1 MNDIKIIKDKEQN
14 TDYPSEKRLSLKLIR
29 INLFIWAILCLLW
42 LLKGFDDKVEKYE
55 KWGGQTIFP
64 CFSVTNI
71 AVVQTKP
78 KAPDPI
84 RTPKLSGFRHG

>member
-1 MNDIKIIKDKEQN
+1 MIAYIIIKYTRMSFCYFGLSAN
-14 TDYPSEKRLSLKLIR
+14 FRGGGARLRLEGRLR
-29 INLFIWAILCLLW
+29 
-42 LLKGFDDKVEKYE
+42 V
-55 KWGGQTIFP
+55 
-64 CFSVTNI
+64 

>member
-1 MNDIKIIKDKEQN
+1 M
-14 TDYPSEKRLSLKLIR
+14 
-29 INLFIWAILCLLW
+29 
-42 LLKGFDDKVEKYE
+42 KVEWVG
-55 KWGGQTIFP
+55 WGGGTVLVVVWGLI
-64 CFSVTNI
+64 V

>member
-1 MNDIKIIKDKEQN
+1 M
-14 TDYPSEKRLSLKLIR
+14 
-29 INLFIWAILCLLW
+29 AIFLALDEFGGGATVLR
-42 LLKGFDDKVEKYE
+42 LKGGMVF
-55 KWGGQTIFP
+55 
-64 CFSVTNI
+64 

>member
-1 MNDIKIIKDKEQN
+1 MLYSKKE
-14 TDYPSEKRLSLKLIR
+14 
-29 INLFIWAILCLLW
+29 LLMKKQGGGTV
-42 LLKGFDDKVEKYE
+42 LVGFV
-55 KWGGQTIFP
+55 GLMF
-64 CFSVTNI
+64 

>member
-1 MNDIKIIKDKEQN
+1 MNFRGGGAGLGSKG
-14 TDYPSEKRLSLKLIR
+14 
-29 INLFIWAILCLLW
+29 W
-42 LLKGFDDKVEKYE
+42 LRV
-55 KWGGQTIFP
+55 
-64 CFSVTNI
+64 

>member
-1 MNDIKIIKDKEQN
+1 MGNFEDIIINFGK
-14 TDYPSEKRLSLKLIR
+14 KL
-29 INLFIWAILCLLW
+29 
-42 LLKGFDDKVEKYE
+42 
-55 KWGGQTIFP
+55 GGETVFQWFLGLR
-64 CFSVTNI
+64 F